1 MFIADKH
8 LDQSHIRAMIA
19 ALPKLQPM
27 ISVLFLEAFY
37 HDQDPRGITDIAAH
51 LNERSFNWTNTLA
64 TDLSDLISG
73 AASRNIQLKGIDFK
87 VPSTYLPKAP
97 SQEWRRTMW
106 RTAPGLAIKWVA
118 RH

>member
-1 MFIADKH
+1 MATFPTLGTDTPRGMFIADKH

-64 TDLSDLISG
+64 TDDV
-73 AASRNIQLKGIDFK
+73 AHR
-87 VPSTYLPKAP
+87 P
-97 SQEWRRTMW
+97 R
-106 RTAPGLAIKWVA
+106 A
-118 RH
+118 RHKMGCTSLMAETISSSSPGRRMAIS